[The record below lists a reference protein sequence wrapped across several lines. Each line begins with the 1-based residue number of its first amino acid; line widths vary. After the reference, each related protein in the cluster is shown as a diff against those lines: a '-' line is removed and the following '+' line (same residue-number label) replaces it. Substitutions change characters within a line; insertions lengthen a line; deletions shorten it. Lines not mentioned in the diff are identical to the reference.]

1 MLQDREIECIFK
13 FSIQI
18 CTSRYQQKPTE
29 GPDWANLT
37 WFKGCSH
44 GAITTTNFLSQL
56 MGCVGCSVIDAITP
70 YEHLHW
76 ILCNSLAVIKSRSRS
91 RFLNSPW
98 TSRLIPY
105 SIIFINFSEHVLK
118 ALNSLQT
125 TEEKLAA
132 LCKKYADL
140 HEEHRILQTKFKQS
154 QKKLAGVWQTFFC
167 LYEITSKQTAFQ

>member
-1 MLQDREIECIFK
+1 MQ
-13 FSIQI
+13 
-18 CTSRYQQKPTE
+18 P
-29 GPDWANLT
+29 
-37 WFKGCSH
+37 
-44 GAITTTNFLSQL
+44 
-56 MGCVGCSVIDAITP
+56 
-70 YEHLHW
+70 
-76 ILCNSLAVIKSRSRS
+76 LAVIKSRSRS

-167 LYEITSKQTAFQ
+167 LYEITSKQECIPVGCVPPAAVDRIGEGGGLHCLGSGRCLAWRGVCPGGFLPRVGGGVCPGGWQNPTVDRILDTQVVKTLPCHNYCCGR